1 MKKLIGDMDID
12 GMKSSRYITIVS
24 GLPRSGT
31 SMMMRMLEAGGMD
44 ILTDHFRVANDDN
57 PLGYYEFEKVRK
69 LKNGETEWLQDA
81 NGKAVKVISALL
93 EYLPEI
99 FDYRII
105 FMRRNINE
113 ILASQKKMLINRGEP
128 VNSIDDVEMAQIFQK
143 HLHQVNNWFAQH
155 TNIKVENINYN
166 ELLQNPSTN
175 LIKVNKFLDKH
186 LDIESMLAIPDQNL
200 YRQREN
206 RSDTTWS

>member
-1 MKKLIGDMDID
+1 MKKLIGDMDIE
-12 GMKSSRYITIVS
+12 GMTSGRYITIVS

-57 PLGYYEFEKVRK
+57 PLGYYELEKVRK

>member
-1 MKKLIGDMDID
+1 MKKLIGDMDIE
-12 GMKSSRYITIVS
+12 GMTSGRYITIVS

-143 HLHQVNNWFAQH
+143 HLYQVNSWFAQH

>member
-12 GMKSSRYITIVS
+12 GMKRGRYITIVS

-44 ILTDHFRVANDDN
+44 ILTDHLRVANDDN

-99 FDYRII
+99 YNYRII

-155 TNIKVENINYN
+155 NNIKVENINYN

-175 LIKVNKFLDKH
+175 LIKVNKFLAKH
-186 LDIESMLAIPDQNL
+186 LDIESMLSIPDQNL

-206 RSDTTWS
+206 RSDTTWT

>member
-1 MKKLIGDMDID
+1 LKNLSRDIEIE
-12 GMKSSRYITIVS
+12 GINGGRYITIVS

-44 ILTDHFRVANDDN
+44 ILTDHIRVANYDN

-69 LKNGETEWLQDA
+69 LKNGETEWLQEA

-93 EYLPEI
+93 EYLPENYH
-99 FDYRII
+99 YRII

-143 HLHQVNNWFAQH
+143 HLNQVNNWLIQH
-155 TNIKVENINYN
+155 HNIKVENINYN
-166 ELLQNPSTN
+166 ELLQNPSSN
-175 LIKVNKFLDKH
+175 LIKVNKFLDKY
-186 LDIESMLAIPDQNL
+186 LDIESMLAIPDPNL

-206 RSDTTWS
+206 RPGTT